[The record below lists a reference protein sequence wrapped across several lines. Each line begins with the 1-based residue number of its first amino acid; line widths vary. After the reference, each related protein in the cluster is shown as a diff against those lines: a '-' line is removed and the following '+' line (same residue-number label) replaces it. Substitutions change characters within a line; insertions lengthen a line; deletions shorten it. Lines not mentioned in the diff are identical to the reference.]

1 MFARVALAVLLVLAL
16 LPASATGVATTTTAT
31 GTSATATG
39 TSATATGTTT
49 PSGTRTSSGAST
61 PSGTTTHSSASPH
74 IVAVYP
80 NPVAMDD
87 AGEFV
92 VVTFPRKTTL
102 STWTLSDEQSTS
114 TLSNR
119 TVSGT
124 VAFSTAPNRTEN
136 LTSFRILPL
145 ENLSLANSG
154 ETVTLGRTTGGG
166 SETDVDSVTYVD
178 APESECWRPTTQSWR
193 PLGATNFT
201 VTRSDATTARVFVL
215 PDDPNVPVETLR
227 SAKRRLLLAG
237 YSFTSP
243 RITDLL
249 IAAANRGVNVHVL
262 VDDAPVGGISTREAA
277 VLDRLTNHGVTV
289 DVIGGERGR
298 YDFHHAKY
306 AIADDEAI
314 VMTENWKPAGVGGHS
329 SRGWGA
335 IVGGEAVENLEA
347 IFDAD
352 TSWYDTTPW
361 QSFREGRSFNP
372 TTAANESYPTKFPAK
387 RVPIDAVSVL
397 AAPDDAESGVLSL
410 LRSANDSIDVQQMT
424 IGSIHQPFIRATL
437 AAARRGVTVRVL
449 LSNAWYVHD
458 DNQRVVRW
466 LNERADAE
474 GLPLEAELAS
484 PHGYEKIHAKGVI
497 VDRRHVVVGSLNWN
511 NHSARENREV
521 AVVLHGSAAGRY
533 YSRAFEAD
541 WGAKKNRFPV
551 GLAAFV
557 AIAIAGAVWIAKR
570 EIRFE
575 S

>member
-16 LPASATGVATTTTAT
+16 LPVSATGVATTTTAT

-39 TSATATGTTT
+39 TTSTTT
-49 PSGTRTSSGAST
+49 PSGTSTSS
-61 PSGTTTHSSASPH
+61 SGTTNHSSASPH

-102 STWTLSDEQSTS
+102 SAWTLSDEQSTS
-114 TLSNR
+114 SLSNR

-136 LTSFRILPL
+136 LTSFRVLPL

-154 ETVTLGRTTGGG
+154 ETVTLGRTTGDG

-178 APESECWRPTTQSWR
+178 APESECWRPFTQSWR

-201 VTRSDATTARVFVL
+201 VTRSDAATARVFVL

-237 YSFTSP
+237 YSFTSR

-249 IAAANRGVNVHVL
+249 IAAANRGVKVHVL

-335 IVGGEAVENLEA
+335 VVGGEAVDNLEA

-352 TSWYDTTPW
+352 TSWYVTTPW

-387 RVPIDAVSVL
+387 RVDAVSVL

-424 IGSIHQPFIRATL
+424 VGSIHQPFIRATL
-437 AAARRGVTVRVL
+437 AAARRGVAVRVL

-484 PHGYEKIHAKGVI
+484 PHDYEKIHAKGVI

-511 NHSARENREV
+511 NNSARENREV
-521 AVVLHGSAAGRY
+521 AIVLHGKAAGKY
-533 YSRAFEAD
+533 YSHAFEAD
-541 WGAKKNRFPV
+541 WGRREDRFPV

-557 AIAIAGAVWIAKR
+557 TIAIAGAVWIAKR